1 MDKRKEAN
9 MRVKRQITN
18 ALFDLMKEKSL
29 ASIHIT
35 ELTDS
40 AGVALASFYR
50 NYCSKED
57 VLVTLIRDILNEFKG
72 EIDVSRGSFYT
83 YENVLLSFLNYV
95 KLHIIQTFSVRR
107 SYSPCVR
114 KIPRSNF
121 IVSSPAQRRRRSG
134 QFPRRNFIAP
144 SWGGPIQLSMSV
156 GTTTKNVCWTAT
168 AF

>member
-72 EIDVSRGSFYT
+72 EIDVSRGSSYT

-95 KLHIIQTFSVRR
+95 KLHIIQTFSVRG

-114 KIPRSNF
+114 KSCGQTPLY
-121 IVSSPAQRRRRSG
+121 PPMQGTSG
-134 QFPRRNFIAP
+134 
-144 SWGGPIQLSMSV
+144 
-156 GTTTKNVCWTAT
+156 
-168 AF
+168 